1 MVQVA
6 KGYLN
11 YGTTN
16 TDSTTWVALNF
27 ILNEGTS
34 QAACPADVSMFQV
47 FDSSGSLMDIGV
59 GDGTALGTRTIAT
72 IAHGGSFEFP
82 QIISKGAKVWIRNAI
97 SGATNADA
105 STYINVNYFHGRN

>member
-16 TDSTTWVALNF
+16 TDATTWKALNF
-27 ILNEGTS
+27 ILDDGTS

-47 FDSSGSLMDIGV
+47 FDSSGSLMSIGV
-59 GDGTALGTRTIAT
+59 GDGTALGTKDIAT
-72 IAHGGSFEFP
+72 IAPGGSFEFP
-82 QIISKGAKVWIRNAI
+82 QIISKGSSVWIRNAI
-97 SGATNADA
+97 SGETNTNA
-105 STYINVNYFHGRN
+105 STYINVNYFHGRK